1 MKKVIYLLLLI
12 ALSLSAEQ
20 YRINGVK
27 EFHRTVKSFV
37 IQANQENIKKFNAVD
52 ILNITVELSSIVLM
66 VDELTDNNYLQG
78 VLSAIESY
86 EERLGKLE
94 EDDDSKDIA
103 LGYLNDLK
111 MDMINQNKSDMS
123 GGTRAY
129 KFDIEKLRDDDLPLY
144 EIKKEIEKGGP
155 KTLEK
160 YLNAFTKI
168 DADIIT
174 RMNDLKIDQVSW
186 KYIYNPS
193 KDEIEALLL
202 FKGRRVIF
210 PNLRHMEPE
219 ALKALARYRGAL
231 ELNKLE
237 VDDAVLNTLSD
248 FQTSELKIT
257 GLSSDQSNL
266 LTEKLSG
273 RYKNKIMF
281 KKRKRL

>member
-1 MKKVIYLLLLI
+1 MKKVLYLLLMI
-12 ALSLSAEQ
+12 ALSLSAEP

-27 EFHRTVKSFV
+27 EFHRTVKSF
-37 IQANQENIKKFNAVD
+37 IAQSNQDNIKKFKAVD

-78 VLSAIESY
+78 ALSAIESY
-86 EERLGKLE
+86 EELLGKLE
-94 EDDDSKDIA
+94 DDDDSKDIA

-144 EIKKEIEKGGP
+144 EIKKEIEKGGT

-193 KDEIEALLL
+193 KDEIEALLQ

-219 ALKALARYRGAL
+219 ALKALAKYRGAL

-273 RYKNKIMF
+273 RYKKKIMF